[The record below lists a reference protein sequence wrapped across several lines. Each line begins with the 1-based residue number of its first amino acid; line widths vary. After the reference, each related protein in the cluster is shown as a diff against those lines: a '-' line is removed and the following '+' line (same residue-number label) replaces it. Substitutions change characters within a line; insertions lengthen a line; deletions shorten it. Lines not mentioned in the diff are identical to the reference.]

1 MNSNDDSCD
10 INEIS
15 CLGNSK
21 ISIQVVD
28 YNFGKFVKTYEQYVT
43 KKGIGFYR
51 WILYRVRS
59 YNLES
64 KKATAKN
71 RLLSKKRFLRLHKS
85 PKKRNVLYATTEE
98 AFVLKP
104 I

>member
-43 KKGIGFYR
+43 KKGIGFYT
-51 WILYRVRS
+51 WMLYLVQGKD
-59 YNLES
+59 L
-64 KKATAKN
+64 
-71 RLLSKKRFLRLHKS
+71 
-85 PKKRNVLYATTEE
+85 
-98 AFVLKP
+98 
-104 I
+104 

>member
-43 KKGIGFYR
+43 KKGTGSLYIISIITDKK
-51 WILYRVRS
+51 ILYFS
-59 YNLES
+59 L
-64 KKATAKN
+64 
-71 RLLSKKRFLRLHKS
+71 KS
-85 PKKRNVLYATTEE
+85 GIRNGN
-98 AFVLKP
+98 
-104 I
+104 